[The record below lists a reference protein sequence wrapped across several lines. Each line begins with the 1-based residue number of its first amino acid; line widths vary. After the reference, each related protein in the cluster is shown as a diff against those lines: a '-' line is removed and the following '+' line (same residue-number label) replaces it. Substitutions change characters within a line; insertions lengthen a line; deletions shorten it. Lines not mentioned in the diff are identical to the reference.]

1 MFFSDIEAE
10 EDQLEKKETRNREK
24 RSVANWAG
32 WLKLEE
38 TKLFLENI
46 SIKKHMAV
54 NELANY
60 NISDKEDYMVRDI
73 VRGMQEKIY
82 WFNSI
87 LDDIRANVEWGK

>member
-10 EDQLEKKETRNREK
+10 EDKLEAKETRNREK

-32 WLKLEE
+32 WVKLEE

-54 NELANY
+54 NELANF
-60 NISDKEDYMVRDI
+60 NITDKEDYMVRDI

-87 LDDIRANVEWGK
+87 LEDLRENIGGAK